1 MQGKFTRSDLKE
13 LKLKIIAV
21 THIAMSLSEDNEL
34 ADIFRTSG
42 ASLCAGI
49 DSILDNLDEGHSLN
63 YIIVEEN

>member
-1 MQGKFTRSDLKE
+1 MQGKFTRSNLKE

-21 THIAMSLSEDNEL
+21 THIAMSLSEDEEL

-49 DSILDNLDEGHSLN
+49 DSILDQLEEGDTLN
-63 YIIVEEN
+63 YIMLKED